1 MSTKHPTENIIEADG
16 VHRKFDLAGQPV
28 HALKGVDFQLAY
40 GEFLSLVGRSGS
52 GKTTLLNIIA
62 GLDRPSEGTT
72 YFKDQDLNALS
83 DEELAILRRN
93 HVGIVFQS
101 SALMPLLTA
110 YENVELPLRIQ
121 GVARSERDRRV
132 KECLDL
138 VGMIH
143 RATHRPYELSG
154 GEQQRIAIAR
164 AIITSPDVIL
174 ADEPTGELDSITARR
189 IFSLFRDLVNEK
201 DVSIVAAT
209 HDRGLIDIVDKVVEL
224 KDGEIA

>member
-1 MSTKHPTENIIEADG
+1 
-16 VHRKFDLAGQPV
+16 
-28 HALKGVDFQLAY
+28 
-40 GEFLSLVGRSGS
+40 
-52 GKTTLLNIIA
+52 
-62 GLDRPSEGTT
+62 
-72 YFKDQDLNALS
+72 
-83 DEELAILRRN
+83 
-93 HVGIVFQS
+93 
-101 SALMPLLTA
+101 
-110 YENVELPLRIQ
+110 
-121 GVARSERDRRV
+121 
-132 KECLDL
+132 
-138 VGMIH
+138 MIH

>member
-1 MSTKHPTENIIEADG
+1 MSKINTTKNIINVSG
-16 VHRKFDLAGQPV
+16 VHRRYELAGQSV

-52 GKTTLLNIIA
+52 GKTTLLNIVA

-72 YFKDQDLNALS
+72 YFKDQDLGSMS
-83 DEELAILRRN
+83 DEGLAILRRH

-121 GVARSERDRRV
+121 KISRSERDRRV
-132 KECLDL
+132 KENLDL

-143 RATHRPYELSG
+143 RANHRPYELSG

-174 ADEPTGELDSITARR
+174 ADEPTGELDSITARK
-189 IFSLFRDLVNEK
+189 IFALFRDLVNER
-201 DVSIVAAT
+201 DISIIAAT
-209 HDRGLIDIVDKVVEL
+209 HDRALIDVVDKVVEL

>member
-1 MSTKHPTENIIEADG
+1 MSTKHPTENIIEANG

-28 HALKGVDFQLAY
+28 HALKGVDFQLGY

-72 YFKDQDLNALS
+72 YFKNQDLNALS

-121 GVARSERDRRV
+121 GIARSERDRRV

-164 AIITSPDVIL
+164 SIVNNPSVIL
-174 ADEPTGELDSITARR
+174 ADEPTGELDSINSEK
-189 IFSLFRDLVNEK
+189 IFGIFKTMVEEK
-201 DVSIVAAT
+201 KITILATT
-209 HDRGLIDIVDKVVEL
+209 HDRTLLNLSHRVLEISDGKLI
-224 KDGEIA
+224 

>member
-1 MSTKHPTENIIEADG
+1 M
-16 VHRKFDLAGQPV
+16 L
-28 HALKGVDFQLAY
+28 
-40 GEFLSLVGRSGS
+40 
-52 GKTTLLNIIA
+52 
-62 GLDRPSEGTT
+62 
-72 YFKDQDLNALS
+72 
-83 DEELAILRRN
+83 ELF
-93 HVGIVFQS
+93 FQS

-121 GVARSERDRRV
+121 GVARSERDRKV